1 MAPDLDNP
9 HHSGLTRPHG
19 YVRVELDAETW
30 RSAYRV
36 VETVT
41 SPVSAASTA
50 TSWEVKH
57 YKPGAVP
64 VPAV

>member
-1 MAPDLDNP
+1 MPA
-9 HHSGLTRPHG
+9 
-19 YVRVELDAETW
+19 VERYADTW
-30 RSAYRV
+30 RSDYRV

-41 SPVSAASTA
+41 SPVSAAWTA

-57 YKPGAVP
+57 DTPGAVP